1 MLIMQRL
8 LSLIIP
14 IGLLLAWWLTTTY
27 GQIPAILL
35 PSPEAVWTAFVELKQ
50 SGSLWTHIGMSAM
63 RTLTGFA
70 LASVVGI
77 GCGVWF
83 ALRPKAGWTAHLV
96 VEALRLTPPLALI
109 PVLILW
115 LGIDEAPKVAIVFLS
130 SFFPIYLSALTA
142 VKSLDPKLNEVATL
156 LHFMPLE
163 RLRMV
168 LLPGAMPEI
177 LAGLRMGF
185 GYSWRALVG
194 AELIATSSGL
204 GFLITE
210 SAEFGKTDVVFVGI
224 ITIVVLGV
232 MADAVIGWLVN
243 ALTRKLVG
251 GTR

>member
-35 PSPEAVWTAFVELKQ
+35 PSPEAVWSAFVELWQ
-50 SGSLWTHIGMSAM
+50 SGNLWSHIVMSAM

-115 LGIDEAPKVAIVFLS
+115 LGIDEAPKIAIVFLS

-156 LHFMPLE
+156 LHFTPTE
-163 RLRMV
+163 RFRMV
-168 LLPGAMPEI
+168 LLPGAMPGI

-194 AELIATSSGL
+194 AELIAASSGL

-210 SAEFGKTDVVFVGI
+210 SSEFGKTDVVFVGI

-232 MADAVIGWLVN
+232 LADAVIGWLVN